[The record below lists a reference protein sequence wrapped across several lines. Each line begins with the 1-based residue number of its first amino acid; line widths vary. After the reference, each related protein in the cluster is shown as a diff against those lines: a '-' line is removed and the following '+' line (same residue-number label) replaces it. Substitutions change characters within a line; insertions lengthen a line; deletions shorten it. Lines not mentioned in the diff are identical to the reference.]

1 MNDEEVKLIGMKKN
15 QRRISIDCCWLLC
28 FAAVNSYHQVF
39 WSSKSALL
47 FVVLDVEINEGSFAI
62 YPLLVT
68 EDLKQR

>member
-15 QRRISIDCCWLLC
+15 QRP
-28 FAAVNSYHQVF
+28 VNSYHQVF

-47 FVVLDVEINEGSFAI
+47 FVVLDVEINERSFAI